1 MKITAFNP
9 AILTTKPDEALAL
22 FEALGFSKRHQ
33 NVDIQDEPIKDN
45 YRLKDENGF
54 YVDINHFDNLPQD
67 VTLIRMNVD
76 DFDEGY
82 ALLKRHGFRNALGEG
97 QFVETPFLKGA
108 HMVSPSGFAIMLMKH
123 IKR

>member
-22 FEALGFSKRHQ
+22 FEALGFARRHQ
-33 NVDIQDEPIKDN
+33 NENIEEEAISAN

-54 YVDINHFDNLPQD
+54 YIDINAFDNLPRD

-76 DFDEGY
+76 NFDEGY
-82 ALLKRHGFRNALGEG
+82 ALLKRHGFQNALGEG
-97 QFVETPFLKGA
+97 KFIETPFLKGA
-108 HMVSPSGFAIMLMKH
+108 HMVSPSGFGIMLMQH